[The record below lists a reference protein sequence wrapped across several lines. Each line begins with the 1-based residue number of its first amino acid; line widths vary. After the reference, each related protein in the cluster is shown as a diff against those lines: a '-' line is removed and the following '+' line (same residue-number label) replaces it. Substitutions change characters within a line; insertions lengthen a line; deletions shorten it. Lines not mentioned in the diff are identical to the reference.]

1 MRKILIA
8 ILLVLL
14 IVLAYFTIFQGI
26 SIGTINILS
35 ANGIIELN
43 DDLTE
48 KINEANTKI
57 KNDLQNK
64 KTELSDSINT
74 LLENKE
80 SYYRLANVST
90 DSQITEAQTEEL
102 YSIEYLYL
110 RIGRHARNEGVN
122 FRMDIM
128 SGNVSADSTVKNI
141 AFTVEGQY
149 VGIMNFVSA
158 LEEDSE
164 LAFRIDDFDLLP
176 YGENLQATFNIEGVR
191 IRLETTTSSIQS
203 DNSQDGTN
211 AQSTNDNT
219 ASEAVQ

>member
-26 SIGTINILS
+26 SIGSINILS

-219 ASEAVQ
+219 ASETVQ

>member
-26 SIGTINILS
+26 SIGSINILS

-48 KINEANTKI
+48 TITEANRKI
-57 KNDLQNK
+57 KEDLQNK

-128 SGNVSADSTVKNI
+128 SGDVAADSTVKNI

-203 DNSQDGTN
+203 DNSQDGTST
-211 AQSTNDNT
+211 QSTNDNT
-219 ASEAVQ
+219 ADGTAQ

>member
-26 SIGTINILS
+26 SIGSINILS